1 MRTSNSIWMAL
12 ACVAIGVYGVLEA
25 PWTPLW
31 GYTLMPVILAGMALG
46 GWHLFRSSRLRKTA
60 CLGIAIGLVGLAIA
74 QNRQIQHDRG
84 QVAASKWEGY
94 SSPAFRLTALDGSV
108 IDSTDFRG
116 KRVLLNFWATWC
128 GPCIREIQ
136 NIKDVVDSTSRED
149 IVVVGISDEDPA
161 VLQPFMKQHGINYPV
176 VSARA
181 EQLPVPY
188 KPSERRPIPMS
199 YILDRKGTI
208 QFAVLGTL
216 TEEDLATKLRTS
228 EDYRGA
234 VRQID
239 AAGALRR

>member
-1 MRTSNSIWMAL
+1 
-12 ACVAIGVYGVLEA
+12 
-25 PWTPLW
+25 
-31 GYTLMPVILAGMALG
+31 
-46 GWHLFRSSRLRKTA
+46 
-60 CLGIAIGLVGLAIA
+60 
-74 QNRQIQHDRG
+74 
-84 QVAASKWEGY
+84 
-94 SSPAFRLTALDGSV
+94 
-108 IDSTDFRG
+108 
-116 KRVLLNFWATWC
+116 
-128 GPCIREIQ
+128 
-136 NIKDVVDSTSRED
+136 
-149 IVVVGISDEDPA
+149 
-161 VLQPFMKQHGINYPV
+161 MKQHGINYPV